1 MAKRPVFIAAPD
13 RGLVDEETV
22 EFRWFS
28 GFSVSQKRRSI
39 ESLHR
44 SAATNL
50 GISRILEVSTKSEVP
65 FGVRLSAF
73 NLLVEIDSRP
83 HPILLEAAFQGSK
96 VFGARGPFTNLYS
109 MRSGRDVKR
118 YMRQFS
124 TEQLTAFRFD
134 GRDWGLTPR
143 TAFYDWL
150 YLRALRALADRDRT
164 IDATL
169 GEFEA
174 FTDIEFNPDKSL
186 NCQARSCAL
195 YVALLKNGGLRTAI
209 TDPAEF
215 VATVQR
221 AGYGVESRSSA
232 RA

>member
-1 MAKRPVFIAAPD
+1 
-13 RGLVDEETV
+13 
-22 EFRWFS
+22 
-28 GFSVSQKRRSI
+28 
-39 ESLHR
+39 
-44 SAATNL
+44 
-50 GISRILEVSTKSEVP
+50 
-65 FGVRLSAF
+65 
-73 NLLVEIDSRP
+73 
-83 HPILLEAAFQGSK
+83 
-96 VFGARGPFTNLYS
+96 

-186 NCQARSCAL
+186 NCQARSCACT
-195 YVALLKNGGLRTAI
+195 LRCSR
-209 TDPAEF
+209 
-215 VATVQR
+215 TVGFAR
-221 AGYGVESRSSA
+221 RSPTPPNLSRRSSGPAMASNRAQVRVLDGKVVQKEPSLA
-232 RA
+232 RGGHASTSEGWRP